1 LDEDPWKDNAELARR
16 VVCEGLGVLQEK
28 GGPVVKTI
36 GKLTV
41 LSQGEADELAAFGD
55 RIEAYF
61 QLKNPERPLC
71 LGVFGPPGSGKSFAV
86 KQVLADKKHAL
97 HVLNLGQLQGPGDLS
112 SALAEAA
119 RVEKQPVVFFDEFD
133 SRLGGTPLGWL
144 QWLLAPMQDGF
155 ILHQGK
161 PIELKRAVFVFAGGT
176 ADRFEEFP
184 DAHEEH
190 FRASKGPD
198 FISRLRGHTNIR
210 GVNDGP
216 YRSLRRALVL
226 RLAVE
231 RVAPGLLD
239 KDKKIPDASMPRDLI
254 DQILAVGRFRHG
266 ARSVEALVEMSTKP
280 DSQKFSGPPA
290 EAHAS
295 HIDLGPLSH
304 LVIALSA
311 GGREGDY
318 EARLDEVWPAVARRL
333 LELGAGLVYGGAEQ
347 KQGFTERLI
356 EERLPNLLGSDER
369 PNDLFARPR
378 SSRVTWVRRATGPI
392 KGKLHERV
400 DVRQLPGLSKEELS
414 ELSGSDERLGNT
426 LSLFRM
432 RALIT
437 RWADAHL
444 AFGGKTS
451 GSSGRFPGIAEEVML
466 SLAAGNAVYVC
477 GGFGG
482 AAEAVG
488 QVLGLGKPWSLTPD
502 CLRRKAHGRGAA
514 PLEAAVQ
521 QWGPRFQLPHRID
534 LPLDYEH
541 LVEFLRAHALG
552 GEKWPDN
559 GLTPDE
565 NRTLFRSTKADEIV
579 KLVTKGLGRRFA
591 NS

>member
-1 LDEDPWKDNAELARR
+1 MKDDLWKDDPDLARE
-16 VVCEGLGVLQEK
+16 VVCEGLAALQGKEA
-28 GGPVVKTI
+28 VVARF
-36 GKLTV
+36 GDLAV
-41 LSQGEADELAAFGD
+41 FSNGEADQLRSFLE
-55 RIEAYF
+55 RINAYF
-61 QLKNPERPLC
+61 ALEKTKRPLC

-86 KQVLADKKHAL
+86 EELLKGRVIHRI
-97 HVLNLGQLQGPGDLS
+97 NLSQFQGPGDLS
-112 SALAEAA
+112 SAVADVANTDKE
-119 RVEKQPVVFFDEFD
+119 PVVFFDEFD
-133 SRLGGTPLGWL
+133 SKLGGTSLGWL

-155 ILHQGK
+155 VLHQGK
-161 PIELKRAVFVFAGGT
+161 RVEIKRGVFVFAGGT
-176 ADRFEEFP
+176 ADTFEEFP
-184 DAHEEH
+184 DAHTGY
-190 FRASKGPD
+190 FRGAKGPD
-198 FISRLRGHTNIR
+198 FISRLRGHMNIR
-210 GVNDGP
+210 GVNEGP
-216 YRSLRRALVL
+216 YRSLRRAIVL
-226 RLAVE
+226 RLAME
-231 RVAPGLLD
+231 RAAPDLLD
-239 KDKKIPDASMPRDLI
+239 KDKKIPDTRLPPGLI

-266 ARSVEALVEMSTKP
+266 ARSIEALVEMSP
-280 DSQKFSGPPA
+280 RSDAGKFSVPPA
-290 EAHAS
+290 EARAS
-295 HIDLGPLSH
+295 HVDLGPLSDR
-304 LVIALSA
+304 VIALSA

-318 EARLDEVWPAVARRL
+318 EASLDEVWPAVARRL

-356 EERLPNLLGSDER
+356 EERLPNLLGPDER

-400 DVRQLPGLSKEELS
+400 DLRQLPGLSKEELA
-414 ELSGSDERLGNT
+414 ELSGSDDRLGNT

-466 SLAAGNAVYVC
+466 SLAVGNAVYIC

-488 QVLGLGKPWSLTPD
+488 QVLGLDKPWSLTPD
-502 CLRRKAHGRGAA
+502 CLRRKGHGRGAA

-521 QWGPRFQLPHRID
+521 KWGHFFQLPHRHD
-534 LPLDYEH
+534 LPLEYAH
-541 LVEFLRAHALG
+541 LVAFLGFHALDG
-552 GEKWPDN
+552 PNWPDN

-565 NRTLFRSTKADEIV
+565 NRTLFRSTDAKEIV

-591 NS
+591 RS